1 MTGVLSPSPHTAEPR
16 TWVGVWLGDVCLLFH
31 GSVCLLTVATLSKV
45 VLQEDLNETW

>member
-1 MTGVLSPSPHTAEPR
+1 MTGVLSPSPNTAEPQ